1 MAKQKKL
8 KKKMVSKKSLP
19 WIPIWKSK
27 ERLLLALLAMI
38 IGFAVFYNCLSF
50 DFVNWDDPKNIQDNV
65 NLRSFDAKN
74 IKGIFTSTVIGNYN
88 PLTILSFAIE
98 KHLFGLNPKVFH
110 LNNILLHCLIIFLVY
125 CMFSL
130 MGLKPVAALFG
141 AALFAIHPMRSESV
155 AWITERKDVLFGVF
169 YFAAL
174 VNYLKY
180 ILSKKKRRFL
190 IYAFLLFIPALFSKI
205 QAVSLPLSMLAI
217 DYLYKRK
224 FDQKLWLEKLPFFIG
239 SLVVGILGFIL
250 LKDHGSLSPSGTRF
264 HFLDRLFI
272 GGYSYVIY
280 LVKAVVPFQMSPL
293 YPYPPEI
300 PLKIYALGGLALSF
314 FPICWFLW
322 KKNMST
328 ILFGLLFF
336 TVNVM
341 FMLQIVGAGQGFLAD
356 RFTYVGYFG
365 LFFIVAY
372 YFDKIPL
379 EGAKKIIKYIAM
391 SGVIAVYAFLC
402 FRQNQIWKN
411 SDTLWTHVIKYYP
424 NTKTPWRNRANY
436 FRDQKKM
443 PEALRDYSEA
453 IRLAPSDDGI
463 LTSRGKLYFNTQE
476 FDKALTDY
484 TKAIELV
491 PGKGEYW
498 INRGAVYAVTRR
510 PNEALN
516 DLSKGLSLDPEFATG
531 YLNRSIVYQQVG
543 EFEKSLSDIISYL
556 RINPYNAELWY
567 QRGKLELRLA
577 NPEAALTSINKALS
591 ISANNSDY
599 YLERSKA
606 FYETNQRQAA
616 QNDLR
621 KARSLGNKS
630 EPNLEQL
637 FSQ

>member
-1 MAKQKKL
+1 MAKKKNL
-8 KKKMVSKKSLP
+8 KKKPIDKKSLR

-27 ERLLLALLAMI
+27 QRLLLALLAVI
-38 IGFAVFYNCLSF
+38 LGFAVFHNCLFF

-110 LNNILLHCLIIFLVY
+110 LNNIILHCIIIFLVY
-125 CMFSL
+125 CMLSL
-130 MGLKPVAALFG
+130 MGLKPITAFFG
-141 AALFAIHPMRSESV
+141 AALFAIHPMRTESV

-174 VNYLKY
+174 LNYLKY

-190 IYAFLLFIPALFSKI
+190 IYAFLLFIPALLSKI

-217 DYLYKRK
+217 DYLYRRK
-224 FDQKLWLEKLPFFIG
+224 FDQKLWLEKLPFFAG
-239 SLVVGILGFIL
+239 SLIVGAIGYYL
-250 LKDHGSLSPSGTRF
+250 LKDYGSLSPSGTRF
-264 HFLDRLFI
+264 NFIERLFI

-280 LVKAVVPFQMSPL
+280 VVKSVVPFQMSPL

-300 PLKIYALGGLALSF
+300 PFKIYALGSLALSF

-322 KKNMST
+322 KKDLRK

-336 TVNVM
+336 TVNVV

-365 LFFIVAY
+365 LFFILAY
-372 YFDKIPL
+372 YLDKIPI
-379 EGAKKIIKYIAM
+379 KDSQKIIKYIAM
-391 SGVIAVYAFLC
+391 TVIIAVYAFLC
-402 FRQNQIWKN
+402 FKQNQVWKN
-411 SDTLWTHVIKYYP
+411 SETLWTHVIKYYP

-436 FRDQKKM
+436 FRDQKKI

-453 IRLAPSDDGI
+453 IRLAPTDDGI

-476 FDKALTDY
+476 FDKALADY
-484 TKAIELV
+484 TKVIELV

-498 INRGAVYAVTRR
+498 INRGAVYAVTRK
-510 PNEALN
+510 PNEAIN
-516 DLSKGLSLDPEFATG
+516 DLSKGLSLDPNFATG

-543 EFEKSLSDIISYL
+543 EFEKSLTDINSYL
-556 RINPYNAELWY
+556 QINPYNAELWF
-567 QRGKLELRLA
+567 QKGKLELRLENA
-577 NPEAALTSINKALS
+577 QTALNSINKALS
-591 ISANNSDY
+591 MSSNNSAY

-606 FYETNQRQAA
+606 FYKTNQRTAA

-621 KARSLGNKS
+621 KARSMGNKS